1 MVEALEKQNE
11 EEKKTAEKMEKAEE
25 VDHTDSSDCFCDYT
39 RFILITASADAEIYG

>member
-1 MVEALEKQNE
+1 
-11 EEKKTAEKMEKAEE
+11 MEKAEE